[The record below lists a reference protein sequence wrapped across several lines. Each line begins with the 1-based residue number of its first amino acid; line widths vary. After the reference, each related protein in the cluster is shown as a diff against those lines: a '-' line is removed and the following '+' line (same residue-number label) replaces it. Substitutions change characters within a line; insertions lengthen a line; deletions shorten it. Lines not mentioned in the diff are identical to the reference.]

1 MEDPRVEGSFA
12 KGEMIYPGP
21 NSYPRK
27 YKVIRWVIT
36 PALELLWEP
45 SS

>member
-1 MEDPRVEGSFA
+1 MEDPRLEASLA
-12 KGEMIYPGP
+12 KEATIDAGP
-21 NSYPRK
+21 NSHPK
-27 YKVIRWVIT
+27 KHKVILWVIT

>member
-1 MEDPRVEGSFA
+1 MEDPRLEGSFA
-12 KGEMIYPGP
+12 KEEMIYPGL

-27 YKVIRWVIT
+27 YKVIPLVIT